1 MKIVAVSS
9 WLVPLKISEP
19 YTIAYETITRAENVF
34 IRLETN
40 AGKAGYG
47 CAAPDPA
54 VTGETGTGTFQAV
67 DQVVRPLILGRDPLR
82 ISAILENLRLHLKRQ
97 PAALAMVDMA
107 LRDLLGKIAG
117 LPLYQ
122 LLGAFRRSMV
132 TSVTIGILP
141 LEETLTQAR
150 LYLRQGFRALKIKG
164 GLDVEMDIEKV
175 RKLRELCGPR
185 IGLRFDANQGY
196 GADEAL
202 QFVRGVKDAELELLE
217 QPTVRDNFQLLASIT
232 RQVAIPVMADESL
245 LSVQDVFRMA
255 KSSLVDMVN
264 IKLMKI
270 GGISNARRINAIAR
284 AAHIDAMVGCMD
296 ESALA
301 IAAGLHFALSSP
313 NVTYA
318 DLDGHLDLLND
329 PADGAVILKAGR
341 LYPTGRPGL
350 GFDPQF

>member
-1 MKIVAVSS
+1 MKIVGVSS
-9 WLVPLKISEP
+9 WLVPLQIAEP

-34 IRLETN
+34 IRLETST
-40 AGKAGYG
+40 GKAGFG
-47 CAAPDPA
+47 CAAPDPV
-54 VTGETGTGTFQAV
+54 VTGETGAGTLTAV
-67 DQVVRPLILGRDPLR
+67 DQVIRPLILGRDPLR
-82 ISAILENLRLHLKRQ
+82 ITAILENLRRHLKRRS
-97 PAALAMVDMA
+97 AALAMVDMA

-141 LEETLTQAR
+141 PEETLAQAR
-150 LYLRQGFRALKIKG
+150 GYLRRGFRVLKIKG
-164 GLDVEMDIEKV
+164 GLDVETDIEKV
-175 RKLRELCGPR
+175 CKLRELCGAG

-196 GADEAL
+196 SADEAL
-202 QFVRGVKDAELELLE
+202 KFVRGVRGAGLELLE
-217 QPTVRDNFQLLASIT
+217 QPTVRDNFQLLGSIT

-245 LSVQDVFRMA
+245 LSVQDVFRLA
-255 KSSLVDMVN
+255 KHNLVDMVN
-264 IKLMKI
+264 IKLMKT

-284 AAHIDAMVGCMD
+284 AANIDAMVGCMD

-301 IAAGLHFALSSP
+301 IAAGLHFTLSSP
-313 NVTYA
+313 NVTHA
-318 DLDGHLDLLND
+318 DLDGHLDLVND

-350 GFDPQF
+350 GFDPRL